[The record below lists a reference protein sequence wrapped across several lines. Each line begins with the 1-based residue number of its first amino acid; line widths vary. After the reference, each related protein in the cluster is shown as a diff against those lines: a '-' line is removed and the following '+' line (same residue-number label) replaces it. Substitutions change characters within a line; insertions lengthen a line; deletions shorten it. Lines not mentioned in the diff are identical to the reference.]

1 MKKFH
6 ITMDAWQDR
15 LDSRWRALPAPQKRR
30 IVLYSFAGYLL
41 VTVAIVIQVIYE
53 VGNAREGVEIEHISN
68 PVAEKETPGEIRT
81 SIQKL
86 NRQDN
91 EREQK
96 RESEFSGK

>member
-15 LDSRWRALPAPQKRR
+15 MDSQWRALPASQKRR
-30 IVLYSFAGYLL
+30 VVLYSFAGYLL
-41 VTVAIVIQVIYE
+41 VTIAIIIQVIYE
-53 VGNAREGVEIEHISN
+53 VGNARESVEVEHISN
-68 PVAEKETPGEIRT
+68 PVAEKETLDKRRT

-96 RESEFSGK
+96 RESEFSGN

>member
-6 ITMDAWQDR
+6 ITMDTWQDR
-15 LDSRWRALPAPQKRR
+15 MDSRWRALPASQKRR

-41 VTVAIVIQVIYE
+41 VNIGIIIQVIYE
-53 VGNAREGVEIEHISN
+53 VGNTRETLEIEHISN
-68 PVAEKETPGEIRT
+68 PVAEKETQDKRKT

>member
-1 MKKFH
+1 
-6 ITMDAWQDR
+6 MDAWQDR
-15 LDSRWRALPAPQKRR
+15 LDRRWGELTASQKRR

-53 VGNAREGVEIEHISN
+53 VGNARESVEIEHISN
-68 PVAEKETPGEIRT
+68 PVAEKETQDKRKT